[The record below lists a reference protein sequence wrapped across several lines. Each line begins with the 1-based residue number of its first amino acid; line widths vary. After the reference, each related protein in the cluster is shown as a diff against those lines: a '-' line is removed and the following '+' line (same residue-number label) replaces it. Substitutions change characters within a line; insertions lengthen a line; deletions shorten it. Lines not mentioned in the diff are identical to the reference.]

1 MKISQLINEDF
12 WVGNDRKGKARV
24 RGDRFG
30 WNGGEDPNNNSDV
43 HIYVPGRQNK
53 TKSATTEPRSTR
65 KDKRTHPDSVIRL
78 PALVNKREIVK
89 YHPRY
94 PDRTS
99 KDKRTH
105 SDSVIRLPALANNRE
120 IVNTSAL
127 AHNNH
132 SKLGLGGK
140 IAATTAAV
148 GGAAVIGKKLWD
160 KHHATKNVPLTH
172 SDRAKAFAT
181 KHGKKVAAGTLAA
194 LGAGVGVKALLK
206 YLRKKKES

>member
-78 PALVNKREIVK
+78 PAL
-89 YHPRY
+89 
-94 PDRTS
+94 
-99 KDKRTH
+99 
-105 SDSVIRLPALANNRE
+105 ANNRE

-160 KHHATKNVPLTH
+160 KHHTSKNVPLTH
-172 SDRAKAFAT
+172 SDRAKAFMT
-181 KHGKKVAAGTLAA
+181 NHGKKVAAGTLAA
-194 LGAGVGVKALLK
+194 LGAGIGVKALLK
-206 YLRKKKES
+206 HLRKKKES

>member
-12 WVGNDRKGKARV
+12 WLGNDRKGKARV

-53 TKSATTEPRSTR
+53 TKSATTEPSSTR

-78 PALVNKREIVK
+78 PALANKREIVEYHPRYPVSKSSKREIVK

-94 PDRTS
+94 PINKS
-99 KDKRTH
+99 
-105 SDSVIRLPALANNRE
+105 SDNN
-120 IVNTSAL
+120 
-127 AHNNH
+127 NNH

-160 KHHATKNVPLTH
+160 KHNSAKNAPLTH
-172 SDRAKAFAT
+172 SDRAKAFMT
-181 KHGKKVAAGTLAA
+181 NHGKKVAAGTLAA
-194 LGAGVGVKALLK
+194 LGAGVGIKALLK
-206 YLRKKKES
+206 HLRKKKQS